1 MVLRIPFVLNFI
13 VIGRVGL
20 TQSVEHL
27 TVEGEVAGSIPGGGV
42 RFQGLKITEK

>member
-27 TVEGEVAGSIPGGGV
+27 TVEGEVAGSIPGGG
-42 RFQGLKITEK
+42 GSISGS